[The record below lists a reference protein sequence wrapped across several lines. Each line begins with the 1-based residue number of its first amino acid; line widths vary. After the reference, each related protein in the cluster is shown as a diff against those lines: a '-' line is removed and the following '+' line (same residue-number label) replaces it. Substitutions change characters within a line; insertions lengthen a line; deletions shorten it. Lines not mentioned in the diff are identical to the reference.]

1 MEQMDKKDLG
11 LILTLTQAS
20 HNETTSIMQT
30 LLDSYEKQIAD
41 QRAELA
47 IIRQRIGSLVDQPFV
62 PNPTR
67 IWNALFVYKEDI
79 EQYIRDNTQ
88 SS

>member
-11 LILTLTQAS
+11 FILTLTQAS

-30 LLDSYEKQIAD
+30 LLDSYEKQIAE

-47 IIRQRIGSLVDQPFV
+47 IIRQRIGFLVDQPWV
-62 PNPTR
+62 PNPTQ

-79 EQYIRDNTQ
+79 EQYIRENAED
-88 SS
+88 S